1 MKDVEGRQSK
11 VGKVPNNM
19 KTDIGNENKIG
30 EFVQKQDDSP
40 KLIHWVMLVVLSLI
54 WGSSFIL
61 IKQGL
66 KVYSFMEVGAI
77 RVVSAFLVLL
87 PVALANFKKVPK
99 EKWKY
104 IIVMGLLGNFIP
116 AFLFAKAQTQL
127 ASSIAGV
134 LNALTPL
141 FTFIVGIIA
150 FSQVM
155 KVGQLIG
162 LVIAFLG
169 SALLIFIN
177 SEGEISSV
185 NYFAFFVIA
194 AAMCYAVST
203 NLIKTFLTTIKSLQL
218 TSFAISIVGPMGIFI
233 LINSDFSYKLTNT
246 DGAIEALLY
255 LTLLGIIS
263 TSVALVM
270 FNKMIQTTSAVF
282 ASSVTYLIPIVAIF
296 WGILDGEVLMPLHYF
311 CIFTIL
317 VGVYISNRKK

>member
-1 MKDVEGRQSK
+1 MKGVKGQQSK
-11 VGKVPNNM
+11 VGKETNNM
-19 KTDIGNENKIG
+19 KTDIEKKNITSEL
-30 EFVQKQDDSP
+30 VQKQDDSP
-40 KLIHWVMLVVLSLI
+40 KLIHWFMLVGLSLI

-87 PVALANFKKVPK
+87 PVAIANFKKVPK

-104 IIVMGLLGNFIP
+104 IIIMGMLGNFIP

-162 LVIAFLG
+162 LIIAFLG

-177 SEGEISSV
+177 SEGEVSSV

-203 NLIKTFLTTIKSLQL
+203 NLIKNFLTTIKSLQL
-218 TSFAISIVGPMGIFI
+218 TSFAISIVGPIGILI
-233 LINSDFSYKLTNT
+233 LINSEFSYKVVNT

-255 LTLLGIIS
+255 LVLLGIIS
-263 TSVALVM
+263 TSVALVV

-296 WGILDGEVLMPLHYF
+296 WGILDGEVLMPLHYV

-317 VGVYISNRKK
+317 VGVFISNRKK